1 MIAPEALAFW
11 GSPHYGIGMIQLT
24 PILSAYLVIYM
35 AVFIFELILERLNM
49 AYLEKKGATLPQPFQ
64 ETISPA
70 ELKQIHS
77 YTVKKTNFS
86 MIQQTVVKLIFLAI
100 ILSGMLPR
108 LSEKLQNLH
117 AVPAGLIFFAVIG
130 FLLSLSTVPFDYYH
144 SFIIESR
151 YGFNT
156 KTVKIWLTDLFKT
169 ALVSTVIAAVLISA
183 ILLTIQY
190 LGKTWWLWTWAAF
203 MSFQLFLIVIYPTV
217 IAPLF
222 NTFIPLQDP
231 DLKQAI
237 EELAAK
243 EGLGLQGIYQM
254 DASRRT
260 RHTNAYFTGLGRS
273 KRIVLF
279 DSLIRSH
286 PVEEILAILSHEIGH
301 LKKNHIKKHLIFSG
315 FASLLLFFA
324 ASRLITWETMYHSF
338 GYQLTSP
345 YIGLF
350 LVGILW
356 EPLGF
361 LLSPLGKMISRK
373 FERQAD
379 RYSFK
384 AMHTAE
390 PLVAA
395 LKKMAKDNLANLKPH
410 PLYVWFHYSHPPL
423 LERIQYL
430 ESRPA

>member
-1 MIAPEALAFW
+1 MIP
-11 GSPHYGIGMIQLT
+11 LT
-24 PILSAYLVIYM
+24 PILSVYLIIYL
-35 AVFIFELILERLNM
+35 AVFIFELILERLNT
-49 AYLEKKGATLPQPFQ
+49 AYLDPKGSTVPPPFQ
-64 ETISPA
+64 GTISPA
-70 ELKQIHS
+70 ELNQIHS
-77 YTVKKTNFS
+77 YTIEKTSFS
-86 MIQQTVVKLIFLAI
+86 VIQQAVVKLIFLSI

-117 AVPAGLIFFAVIG
+117 AVPSGLIFFAAIG
-130 FLLSLSTVPFDYYH
+130 CLLSLSTIPFDYYN

-156 KTVKIWLTDLFKT
+156 KTVKIWLTDLLKA
-169 ALVSTVIAAVLISA
+169 ALISLVIAAVLISA

-190 LGKTWWLWTWAAF
+190 FGKTWWLWTWAAF
-203 MSFQLFLIVIYPTV
+203 MGFQLFLIVIYPTV

-237 EELAAK
+237 EALAAR
-243 EGLGLQGIYQM
+243 EGLGLQGVYQM

-286 PVEEILAILSHEIGH
+286 TVEEILAILSHEMGH
-301 LKKNHIKKHLIFSG
+301 LKKNHIKKNFIFSSLS
-315 FASLLLFFA
+315 SLLLFFT
-324 ASRLITWETMYHSF
+324 ASRLISWECLYDSF
-338 GYQLTSP
+338 GFKLILP
-345 YIGLF
+345 YVGLF
-350 LVGILW
+350 LMGIVW
-356 EPLGF
+356 EPVGF
-361 LLSPLGKMISRK
+361 FLSPLGKLISRK

-379 RYSFK
+379 AYSFK

-395 LKKMAKDNLANLKPH
+395 LKKMARDNLANLKPH

-430 ESRPA
+430 ESQYW

>member
-1 MIAPEALAFW
+1 MIP
-11 GSPHYGIGMIQLT
+11 LT
-24 PILSAYLVIYM
+24 PILSVYLIIYL
-35 AVFIFELILERLNM
+35 AVFIFELILERLNT
-49 AYLEKKGATLPQPFQ
+49 AYLDPKGSTVPPPFQ
-64 ETISPA
+64 GTISPA
-70 ELKQIHS
+70 ELNQIHS
-77 YTVKKTNFS
+77 YTIEKTSFS
-86 MIQQTVVKLIFLAI
+86 VIQQAVVKLIFLSI

-117 AVPAGLIFFAVIG
+117 AVPSGLIFFAAIG
-130 FLLSLSTVPFDYYH
+130 CLLSLSTIPFDYYN

-156 KTVKIWLTDLFKT
+156 KTVKIWLTDLLKA
-169 ALVSTVIAAVLISA
+169 ALISLVIAAVLISA

-190 LGKTWWLWTWAAF
+190 FGKTWWLWTWAAF
-203 MSFQLFLIVIYPTV
+203 MGFQLFLIVIYPTV

-237 EELAAK
+237 EALAAR
-243 EGLGLQGIYQM
+243 EGLGLQGVYQM

-286 PVEEILAILSHEIGH
+286 TVEEILAILSHEMGH
-301 LKKNHIKKHLIFSG
+301 LKKNHIKKNFIFSSLS
-315 FASLLLFFA
+315 SLLLFFT
-324 ASRLITWETMYHSF
+324 ASRLISWECLYDSF
-338 GYQLTSP
+338 GFKLILP
-345 YIGLF
+345 YVGLF
-350 LVGILW
+350 LMGIVW
-356 EPLGF
+356 EPVGF
-361 LLSPLGKMISRK
+361 FLSPLGKLISRK

-379 RYSFK
+379 AYSFK
-384 AMHTAE
+384 AMQTAE

-395 LKKMAKDNLANLKPH
+395 LKKMARDNLANLKPH

-430 ESRPA
+430 ESQYG